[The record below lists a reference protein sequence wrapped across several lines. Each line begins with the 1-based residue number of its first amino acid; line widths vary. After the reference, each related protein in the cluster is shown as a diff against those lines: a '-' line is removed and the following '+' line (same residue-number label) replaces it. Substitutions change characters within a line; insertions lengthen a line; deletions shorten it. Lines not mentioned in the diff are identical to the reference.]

1 MKVCDVVI
9 DSIWYDPRVVKQ
21 INEYI
26 KVSELS
32 CVGLRS
38 KRYDA
43 EKVAKIPCKVNI
55 IQDNPYLKTGKISII
70 EKFFREFKV
79 NALVKKAIVQEK
91 PDVIHANDLNA
102 LIPAYFAAKKLKCK
116 LVYDSHEIF
125 LENQGIMGNK
135 LQKIYYT
142 FFEKYIIAKCDL
154 MVCVSHAA
162 ADYFAKK
169 YNIPKPTVV
178 TNCVSK
184 DMICDDSD
192 KNPGFEVLNHGQ
204 FYEGRGYD
212 IMVKAAKLLENHSD
226 ISLAIRGFGRMEDFL
241 KNYVAENQ
249 ITNFRFYPP
258 VTVQEL
264 VPMASKSM
272 VGVAITE
279 PVCLNFQLSVSNKI
293 FEYAAAGIPVI
304 MSDIPEHRYLNE
316 KYNIGIIL
324 GENTPEAFADAVV
337 KLYEDKALYE
347 ECKKNVIKM
356 ANEVNWEKD
365 FAKLIEIERSW
376 ING

>member
-1 MKVCDVVI
+1 M
-9 DSIWYDPRVVKQ
+9 
-21 INEYI
+21 
-26 KVSELS
+26 
-32 CVGLRS
+32 GLRS

-55 IQDNPYLKTGKISII
+55 IQDNPYLKEGKSSII
-70 EKFFREFKV
+70 DKFLREFKV
-79 NALVKKAIVQEK
+79 TALVKKAIMDEK

-125 LENQGIMGNK
+125 LENQGIVRNR

-142 FFEKYIIAKCDL
+142 FFEKHIISKCDL
-154 MVCVSHAA
+154 VVCVSHAA

-169 YNIPKPTVV
+169 YNIPKPTVI

-184 DMICDDSD
+184 DIICYDADGD
-192 KNPGFEVLNHGQ
+192 TTFEVLNHGQ
-204 FYEGRGYD
+204 FYDGRGYD
-212 IMVKAAKLLENHSD
+212 IMVKSAKLLEEYPD
-226 ISLAIRGFGRMEDFL
+226 IRLAIRGFGRMEDFL
-241 KNYVAENQ
+241 RSYVAENN
-249 ITNFRFYPP
+249 INNFSFYPP

-264 VPMASKSM
+264 VPMASKSK

-279 PVCLNFQLSVSNKI
+279 PVCLNFELSVSNKI

-304 MSDIPEHRYLNE
+304 MSNIPEHRYLNE

-324 GENTPEAFADAVV
+324 SENTPEAFAQAVI
-337 KLYEDKALYE
+337 KLYEDKDFYE
-347 ECKKNVIKM
+347 ECRRNVIKM
-356 ANEVNWEKD
+356 SNEVNWENE
-365 FAKLIEIERSW
+365 FGKLIEIERSW